1 MAGSARERGRRVK
14 EIDGPSPSSAPGN
27 LVSPPGSK
35 TPPSN
40 RMKSN
45 VSNGNLEVP
54 RQRIRP
60 GSEPVNADALSRAL
74 KGYDDLTRQHRE
86 RTPGT
91 SPSRKRQRIYGD
103 RYVIYAWWNSCVG
116 LRLQICREK

>member
-1 MAGSARERGRRVK
+1 MAESARERGRRVTD
-14 EIDGPSPSSAPGN
+14 IDEPTLAGN

-40 RMKSN
+40 RMKPKTPRGNSN
-45 VSNGNLEVP
+45 VP
-54 RQRIRP
+54 RQRIRS
-60 GSEPVNADALSRAL
+60 GSDAINPDALSRAL
-74 KGYDDLTRQHRE
+74 QGYDEVTRNHRE

-103 RYVIYAWWNSCVG
+103 RYVMCAWWEHLG
-116 LRLQICREK
+116 

>member
-1 MAGSARERGRRVK
+1 MAGSAKERGRRVK
-14 EIDGPSPSSAPGN
+14 DIDEPSSASAPGN

-45 VSNGNLEVP
+45 VSSNTLEVP
-54 RQRIRP
+54 RQRTRP

-74 KGYDDLTRQHRE
+74 KGYDDVSRHHRE

-103 RYVIYAWWNSCVG
+103 RCVTDA
-116 LRLQICREK
+116 